1 MWIARHGLHPPGR
14 VNFMR
19 DGAESG
25 KQEIRKVGHA
35 RRARP
40 RFVRG
45 TSTDYAEL
53 IQLCSV
59 RQKNLCNLRW
69 PRRSPSGAEAGNLW
83 TGPLAQIKAGGI
95 WNADCELR
103 IAERG
108 KGAEARGNRVRE
120 GEVAFTRSPR
130 RPLPRRSEIRNQ
142 MSGLQR
148 KSRQAFARMRFHS

>member
-1 MWIARHGLHPPGR
+1 MELAEHAGGRSRATQHALVLHAIRVRSPDWDAYLKMRIARHGLHPPGR

-59 RQKNLCNLRW
+59 RQKNLCNLRS

-83 TGPLAQIKAGGI
+83 TDPFAQIKAGGI
-95 WNADCELR
+95 
-103 IAERG
+103 
-108 KGAEARGNRVRE
+108 
-120 GEVAFTRSPR
+120 
-130 RPLPRRSEIRNQ
+130 
-142 MSGLQR
+142 
-148 KSRQAFARMRFHS
+148 